1 MSRGQGAPVR
11 SVDSTAV
18 VLRSN
23 CLMQHNLTKRPFQ
36 TVMYL
41 CGQTSPENN
50 HIVRRIFSLSK
61 MVCGVPSDDSRALSK
76 MDVCQFIKCTAC
88 SLLNTQ

>member
-1 MSRGQGAPVR
+1 MSRGQGAPEVII
-11 SVDSTAV
+11 S
-18 VLRSN
+18 RSN
-23 CLMQHNLTKRPFQ
+23 CLMNVLHNLTK
-36 TVMYL
+36 TISNSDVSL

-61 MVCGVPSDDSRALSK
+61 MICGVPSDDSRALSK